1 MADRRR
7 FFDVCLATLHSR
19 RLWLAV
25 CILVWTA
32 PAVVSAQRLNITR
45 YDAAAGLPS
54 SRVLSVAQDDT
65 GYLWFGTDAG
75 LSRFDGTVFRS
86 VPLAA
91 SSRGTRV
98 IAIETAGD
106 EILYA
111 TAEGDVGV
119 VTRAG
124 PQPLIGDGLGV
135 GIRSIAVD
143 RAGGFLLAGPGGVVE
158 LRDGS
163 SRRVTAPDRVP
174 AGCCNAA
181 LRDSRG
187 RLWAG
192 GTAGLFVI
200 RGGSYAR
207 ADGIAPGTAVN
218 DLVEASDASVWIA
231 TSDGL
236 YRHHAGETAR
246 VETGRERVFLSAY
259 AHNDELWF
267 GTRRGALRIA
277 GGRTEPMAGAAGL
290 GAGIVNDIIGD
301 REGNVWMAMEGGVA
315 KWSPSRFV
323 AFTPTSGLPDAFVVD
338 VAASPRGA
346 LVAVRSAIVSIGEDR
361 QVQTEI
367 SVDPEG
373 DLTITAVAA
382 LGEAGLAVGTDRGL
396 VVRSG
401 AGEEFLRVASAPV
414 TALFAAGD
422 TVLVGTESGLRR
434 LDGDTLESLGP
445 SGPASGHVID
455 VVQDRDGRIWVALA
469 SGDVW
474 LGEEAGFRRLAVERD
489 GATIPIVD
497 LAVAGDG
504 VWAATRGAGA
514 WKFSP
519 DGSASS
525 LTRARN
531 GLASDFVDVVLE
543 GLEGEVWLCTSRGV
557 DRWQGDSGIVH
568 FDLADGLAA
577 LTCNS
582 GAGAVGPAGTIWLGT
597 ALGLSLEVA
606 ERPATTQRPVAVIS
620 GVYAGGTAADRD
632 VLRSLSADRNDL
644 TIAFSALTYL
654 DEGGTRFQYRLQ
666 DTSSRRVAGWSELT
680 KQRRVSFMDLAPG
693 EYLFEVQAISGAGLW
708 SEETAPLEIVI
719 RPRLWNRLPV
729 QVAAATIVILIAG
742 LLFWRRLRRLDG
754 ERQQLRVMVDK
765 RTRELVEKNALLER
779 MATTDELT
787 GLANRRFFLDT
798 MERELRKLTRISTDQ
813 QLSLLVIDLD
823 RFKSVNDRYGHAAGD
838 AVLRQVAQRLAQSV
852 RATDVPARYGGE
864 EFAILLPDTDSR
876 GAEFLAEKLRDD
888 VETAPVRHDGRTI
901 TVTISVGVA
910 TIDPPTRY
918 DPAIEDDLV
927 RRADEAMYEAKSG
940 GRNRV
945 VVAPPAQAS
954 E

>member
-1 MADRRR
+1 M
-7 FFDVCLATLHSR
+7 CLATLRSR

-45 YDAAAGLPS
+45 YDASAGLPS
-54 SRVLSVAQDDT
+54 SRVLSVAQDAT

-75 LSRFDGTVFRS
+75 LSRFDGTVFRP

-91 SSRGTRV
+91 TSRGTRV
-98 IAIETAGD
+98 TAIEALGD
-106 EILYA
+106 DILYA

-119 VTRAG
+119 VGHEGA
-124 PQPLIGDGLGV
+124 QSLIGDGLGV
-135 GIRSIAVD
+135 GVRAIVAD
-143 RAGGFLLAGPGGVVE
+143 PAGGFLLAGPGGVVE
-158 LRDGS
+158 LRDGV
-163 SRRVTAPDRVP
+163 SRRVTSPDRVP
-174 AGCCNAA
+174 AGCCNTA

-192 GTAGLFVI
+192 GSDGLFIV
-200 RGGSYAR
+200 RGGGYAR
-207 ADGIAPGTAVN
+207 AEGIAPESTVH

-236 YRHHAGETAR
+236 YRHYAGETSR
-246 VETGRERVFLSAY
+246 FDTGPEQVFLSAY
-259 AHNDELWF
+259 AYEDELWF
-267 GTRRGALRIA
+267 GTRRGALRIS
-277 GGRTEPMAGAAGL
+277 GGRTEAMDSASGL
-290 GAGIVNDIIGD
+290 GAGIVNDIVAD

-338 VAASPRGA
+338 LAASPRGV
-346 LVAVRSAIVSIGEDR
+346 LVAVRSAIVSIDEDR

-367 SVDPEG
+367 AVEPQG
-373 DLTITAVAA
+373 DLTITSVAA
-382 LGEAGLAVGTDRGL
+382 LGESGLAVGTDRGL
-396 VVRSG
+396 VVR
-401 AGEEFLRVASAPV
+401 AEEDTEFLRIASPPV
-414 TALFAAGD
+414 TALFAGGGAL
-422 TVLVGTESGLRR
+422 LVGTERGLRR
-434 LDGDTLESLGP
+434 LVGEVIESLGP
-445 SGPASGHVID
+445 PELASGHVID
-455 VVQDRDGRIWVALA
+455 VVEDRGGRTWVALA
-469 SGDVW
+469 TGAIW
-474 LGEEAGFRRLAVERD
+474 LGDDTGFRRLVVERD
-489 GATIPIVD
+489 GAAIPIVD
-497 LAVAGDG
+497 LALAGDG

-514 WKFSP
+514 WRLSA

-525 LTRARN
+525 LTRAGN

-543 GLEGEVWLCTSRGV
+543 GAGGAVWLCTSRGV
-557 DRWQGDSGIVH
+557 DRWHGDSGIDH

-582 GAGAVGPAGTIWLGT
+582 GAGAVSSSGNVWLGT

-606 ERPATTQRPVAVIS
+606 ERPAAMQPPVVVLSSVHADGAPV
-620 GVYAGGTAADRD
+620 DRD
-632 VLRSLSADRNDL
+632 MLRNLPPGRRDLS
-644 TIAFSALTYL
+644 IAYSALTYL
-654 DEGGTRFQYRLQ
+654 DERGTRFQYRLR
-666 DTSSRRVAGWSELT
+666 DSSDRGAGDWSELT
-680 KQRRVSFMDLAPG
+680 KERRVSFMDLAPG
-693 EYLFEVQAISGAGLW
+693 QYVFEVAAISGAGLW
-708 SEETAPLEIVI
+708 SETPALLEINVQ
-719 RPRLWNRLPV
+719 PSFWDSLPV
-729 QVAAATIVILIAG
+729 KIAAGAIVALVAG

-754 ERQQLRVMVDK
+754 ERQQLRVIVDK

-813 QLSLLVIDLD
+813 QLSLLIIDLD

-876 GAEFLAEKLRDD
+876 GAEFLAEKLRND

-918 DPAIEDDLV
+918 DPAVEDDLV
-927 RRADEAMYEAKSG
+927 RRADEAMYEAKTG

-945 VVAPPAQAS
+945 VVAPPAQVS